1 MEPQP
6 NVYTLYIVLP
16 SLSHPPFFLIRKR
29 SHTDLCLTLP
39 CSLSTCNPAFSTLS
53 AEQEEKMG
61 EKGDNWIRG
70 ILESHPKK
78 EATGDRDEKESVNRG
93 RFGGAGSDQACGER
107 REL

>member
-1 MEPQP
+1 
-6 NVYTLYIVLP
+6 
-16 SLSHPPFFLIRKR
+16 
-29 SHTDLCLTLP
+29 
-39 CSLSTCNPAFSTLS
+39 
-53 AEQEEKMG
+53 MG

-93 RFGGAGSDQACGER
+93 RFGGAGSDQSCGER